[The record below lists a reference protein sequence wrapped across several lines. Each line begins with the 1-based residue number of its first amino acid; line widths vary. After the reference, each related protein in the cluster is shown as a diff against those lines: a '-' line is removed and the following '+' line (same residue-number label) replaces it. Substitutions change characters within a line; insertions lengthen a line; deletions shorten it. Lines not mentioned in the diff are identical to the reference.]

1 LWHGASWAFVLW
13 GVYHAIL
20 ILIERKVSKYFTFIS
35 GQFKQML
42 GWVIVFPLAMLSW
55 IPFRDNSLSN
65 VFIMFRKVFLFE
77 GGFSRSFS
85 ENVYLITVV
94 LTLLVIIS
102 FLIHDFIL
110 KYIKNKFILYALV
123 VFLSIILMTTLD
135 LTFLRPISQF
145 IYFQF

>member
-1 LWHGASWAFVLW
+1 MGNYGLWHGATGLLFFGGLS
-13 GVYHAIL
+13 YQIL

-77 GGFSRSFS
+77 EGSQDHLVRM
-85 ENVYLITVV
+85 YLITVV

-102 FLIHDFIL
+102 FF
-110 KYIKNKFILYALV
+110 N
-123 VFLSIILMTTLD
+123 S
-135 LTFLRPISQF
+135 
-145 IYFQF
+145 